1 MLSLGQSNMTDFQ
14 LILTQVN
21 NLLKQI
27 KLQDTLK
34 VTFLYQLDQVLF
46 QVLSGYVGRTDCI
59 ED

>member
-1 MLSLGQSNMTDFQ
+1 LLSLGQSNMTDFQ